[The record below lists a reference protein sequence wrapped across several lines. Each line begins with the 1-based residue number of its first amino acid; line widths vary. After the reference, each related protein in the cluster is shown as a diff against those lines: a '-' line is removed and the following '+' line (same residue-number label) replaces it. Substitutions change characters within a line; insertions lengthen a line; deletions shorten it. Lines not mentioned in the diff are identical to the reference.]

1 MREREEVSEES
12 RCSANARTHLEDGE
26 HAVAKVV
33 DVATV
38 DVMNASE
45 QRVVHDAELL
55 HELGVAP
62 QLLLEQ
68 RLLLGSESKMTVT
81 ADKVEVLEDSPRII
95 LRLLLGI

>member
-1 MREREEVSEES
+1 M
-12 RCSANARTHLEDGE
+12 ANEQAYLEDGE

-33 DVATV
+33 NVASYDVV
-38 DVMNASE
+38 DAGE

-68 RLLLGSESKMTVT
+68 RLLLGSESKVTVT
-81 ADKVEVLEDSPRII
+81 ADKVEVFEDSPRVI
-95 LRLLLGI
+95 LRLVLGI